1 MCGRFTLTADGNA
14 VQLALGLDSTP
25 DLKPRYN
32 IAPSQ
37 PLAIITNDQPEQ
49 ISYHS
54 WGMVPHWAKDPN
66 IAYKMINARS
76 ETAHQKPSFRDP
88 FKYRRCLIPADGY
101 YEWKVTDKKNKTPMY
116 IFLNEHKL
124 FAFAGLWEVWHAPD
138 GSEIRS
144 ATILTTDSNEKTKD
158 IHHRMPVILQP
169 EDYTTWLQS
178 DNETAK
184 RALMK
189 PFPSDAMDV
198 YPVSTVVNK
207 PANDSPENIV
217 PVEDGGMQ
225 QLGLF

>member
-1 MCGRFTLTADGNA
+1 MCGRFTLTADGNS
-14 VQLALGLDSTP
+14 VQLALGLESTP
-25 DLKPRYN
+25 TLTPRYN

-37 PLAIITNDQPEQ
+37 PLAIITNDAPKQV
-49 ISYHS
+49 SYHT
-54 WGMVPHWAKDPN
+54 WGLVPQWAKDPS

-76 ETAHQKPSFRDP
+76 ETAHEKPSFKAA

-101 YEWKVTDKKNKTPMY
+101 FEWQASDKKNKTPMY
-116 IFLNEHKL
+116 IFLNEHKI

-144 ATILTTDSNEKTKD
+144 CTILTTDSNEKTKA

-169 EDYTTWLQS
+169 DDYDTWLHS
-178 DNETAK
+178 DDEKVK
-184 RALMK
+184 RALMQ
-189 PFPSDAMDV
+189 PFASEAMDI

-217 PVEDGGMQ
+217 PVETGGMQ